1 MIVDRTMQGLKKRAE
16 LGKYTAAQGLEKVSQ
31 AESEALTETCH
42 NLYNTALGMNAAER
56 RECLRLLGSRVEIRA
71 SGDVRF
77 TGTLPLYHPS
87 DRRALQSSISFT
99 PSGAGSTSMRP
110 RPCARGF
117 WRTASPLRRTIMVPR
132 TSS

>member
-1 MIVDRTMQGLKKRAE
+1 MGAMIW
-16 LGKYTAAQGLEKVSQ
+16 
-31 AESEALTETCH
+31 AESEVLTETCH

-56 RECLRLLGSRVEIRA
+56 RECLRLLGSRIEVRA
-71 SGDVRF
+71 GGDLRF

-87 DRRALQSSISFT
+87 DRRTLQSSITSI
-99 PSGAGSTSMRP
+99 PSDAGSISMKP

-132 TSS
+132 ISS